1 MFPPFLA
8 LIPTVAWLCTPS
20 PPPLPTAPICT
31 NIQCDYFLFN
41 SRGNLCTTVRLVDT
55 VPISKANS
63 KLPLASR
70 EQDGPSLCQGTAD
83 THHWGNLG
91 VVPVLLELRKEEYF
105 GLEN

>member
-1 MFPPFLA
+1 MFLPFLA

-63 KLPLASR
+63 KVPLASR
-70 EQDGPSLCQGTAD
+70 EQDGPSLCRGTAD

-91 VVPVLLELRKEEYF
+91 VVPVLRELRKEEYF